1 MRVAASLVLAGLL
14 LLPEAAWAHGV
25 VAGSEGF
32 YAGMLHPL
40 AVPAHV
46 LMLLGLGLLFGQSSW
61 RPDGALIA
69 FALALLTG
77 LFVAGTHLAPP
88 LPAPALLTMAALAGL
103 LVAVSI
109 SSPPAGG
116 IVLAVAT
123 GAAIGLDSSPDTPLG
138 RGWASALA
146 GTWLGASL
154 LLILVAGAAR
164 EPRQAWHRIGVR
176 VLGSWTAASALL
188 VLALAVKR

>member
-1 MRVAASLVLAGLL
+1 MRVAAGLVLALL

-46 LMLLGLGLLFGQSSW
+46 LMLLGLGLLVGQSAW
-61 RPDGALIA
+61 PPDGPLIA
-69 FALALLTG
+69 FAVALLAG

-88 LPAPALLTMAALAGL
+88 LPAPALLTVAALAGL

-109 SSPPAGG
+109 SPPPAVG
-116 IVLAVAT
+116 IVLAT
-123 GAAIGLDSSPDTPLG
+123 GAAIGLDSAPDTALG
-138 RGWASALA
+138 RGWAAVLA
-146 GTWLGASL
+146 GTWLGAGL

-164 EPRQAWHRIGVR
+164 EPRQTWHRIGVR

-188 VLALAVKR
+188 VLALAVRR